1 MPCFRSEVSA
11 RMRDVPIASILI
23 LASRFSLARHG
34 GQRPRDV
41 CGSRRRAGA
50 FGCTATAVRHAIGY
64 DPSMANDSNPAA
76 TVGAAFDSGWL
87 EVGDGHRVYFEQSGN
102 PAGVPV
108 VLLHGGPG
116 SGSSPRQRSFY
127 DPDLFRIVQF
137 DQRGCGRSEPM
148 GELAHN
154 HTAALVADI
163 EGLRTQLGI
172 ERWLVSGGSWGSTL
186 AIAYASAHRARAT
199 GVLLRAVFLAGRSD
213 LEWYFHGSRVVA
225 PVAYER
231 FMGEIPRRARRR
243 VLDYLDRSL
252 RGGDVDKGARLAT
265 AWMQYEAALNG
276 PDPSAPSAVPPPAG
290 GAVPLCAKYR
300 IQAHYL
306 ARRCFLGHRAV
317 LRAAASLSGMP
328 VAVIHGTRDLIC
340 LPHGAWRVHRAC
352 AGSHLAW
359 AAGAGHDP
367 FFPTMDALTRSALA
381 SFAADGNFS
390 RWPVAAAAL
399 PP

>member
-1 MPCFRSEVSA
+1 
-11 RMRDVPIASILI
+11 
-23 LASRFSLARHG
+23 
-34 GQRPRDV
+34 
-41 CGSRRRAGA
+41 
-50 FGCTATAVRHAIGY
+50 
-64 DPSMANDSNPAA
+64 MANQAPTAPA
-76 TVGAAFDSGWL
+76 GAAFDSGWL
-87 EVGDGHRVYFEQSGN
+87 DVGDGHRVYFEQSGN
-102 PAGVPV
+102 AHGIPV

-116 SGSSPRQRSFY
+116 SGSSPRQRVFY
-127 DPDLFRIVQF
+127 DPAVFRIVQF

-163 EGLRTQLGI
+163 ERLRTHLGI

-186 AIAYASAHRARAT
+186 AIAYAAAHRASAT
-199 GVLLRAVFLAGRSD
+199 GVLLRAVFLAGRAD
-213 LEWYFHGSRVVA
+213 LDWYFHGSRAVA
-225 PVAYER
+225 PQAYER
-231 FMGEIPRRARRR
+231 FMDVIPRRARRR

-252 RGGDVDKGARLAT
+252 RSGDVEKGARLAS

-276 PDPSAPSAVPPPAG
+276 PDPAAPSAVPPPSG

-317 LRAAASLSGMP
+317 LRAAASLSGVP

-340 LPHGAWRVHRAC
+340 LPQNAWRVHRAW
-352 AGSHLAW
+352 AGSRLAW

-367 FFPTMDALTRSALA
+367 FFPSMDALTRSALA
-381 SFAADGNFS
+381 SFAQDGDFS
-390 RWPVAAAAL
+390 RWPAAAAS